1 MFRNP
6 YIDAETMRDMES
18 VRSKQTPRDTD
29 RNEAGLAE
37 GTPINSLLPE
47 GNERVDTHGSN
58 RSKGK
63 TQRVSLTKLLNS
75 GDK

>member
-1 MFRNP
+1 MFKNP

-29 RNEAGLAE
+29 KNEAE
-37 GTPINSLLPE
+37 PE

-63 TQRVSLTKLLNS
+63 T
-75 GDK
+75 